1 MPIIF
6 LFMLHIR
13 GFISTRLT
21 SDEIMFQI
29 GILASYAITL
39 QNFIA
44 FAVQMLYVEAALML
58 LSLPLLEGRKD
69 SATTA

>member
-1 MPIIF
+1 
-6 LFMLHIR
+6 
-13 GFISTRLT
+13 
-21 SDEIMFQI
+21 MFQI
-29 GILASYAITL
+29 GILASYAIRL

-44 FAVQMLYVEAALML
+44 FAVQMPYVEAALML